1 MLNIEVKILSKNEL
15 EDFRAIR
22 LSALEKAPEMF
33 GSTYLAEVDKPL
45 IFFEACLTNST
56 VFGVFH
62 KNKIIG
68 LATLTQEISSKLSH
82 KAYLSSVFIE
92 PDFHKKGI
100 ASQLLTAIVDYSKNH
115 IEQILLTVADNNKPA
130 IQLYK
135 KFGFETYGI
144 EKKALKDNGKY
155 IDEIMMKLFVL

>member
-1 MLNIEVKILSKNEL
+1 MLNIEIKILSKNEL
-15 EDFRAIR
+15 KDFRTIR

-33 GSTYLAEVDKPL
+33 GSTYSAEVEKPI
-45 IFFEACLTNST
+45 IFFEACLSNST
-56 VFGVFH
+56 VFGVYH
-62 KNKIIG
+62 KDEIIG
-68 LATLTQEISSKLSH
+68 LATLTQEIGSKLSH

-92 PDFHKKGI
+92 PNFQKKGI
-100 ASQLLTAIVDYSKNH
+100 ASQLLTSILGYSKKH
-115 IEQILLTVADNNKPA
+115 VEQILLTVADNNKPA